1 MRLSQLR
8 FFKLKP
14 FAYLPSTIVFVVLG
28 LLATTAFYTQQ
39 KYQIGLEAGLTS
51 RKRTLIRTIG
61 DLEKERNSLKREL
74 KTLRQDITRYE
85 KQAAA
90 DEGIF
95 ASFNR
100 QLEDLRQAAG
110 LTKVFGPGLEVVL
123 GDSPE
128 VPPGEVPENYI
139 IHDYDLRL
147 VVNSLWSGGA
157 EAISIN
163 GQRLVATS
171 PIRCAGNT
179 VLVNSVRL
187 ASPYKILA
195 IGNPDKLAAALEKN
209 REVSRLIHKYAQTF
223 SLQVGIE
230 KKKRIEIADYA
241 GSLKVK
247 YAKPVEEGS

>member
-1 MRLSQLR
+1 MKLSRLRLP
-8 FFKLKP
+8 KLKS
-14 FAYLPSTIVFVVLG
+14 FAFLPSLVVFMVLG
-28 LLATTAFYTQQ
+28 LLLTISFYTQQ
-39 KYQIGLEAGLTS
+39 KYQVSSAS
-51 RKRTLIRTIG
+51 KKRALIHAVR
-61 DLEKERNSLKREL
+61 DLERERNSLKGDLE
-74 KTLRQDITRYE
+74 TLRQNVTRYE

-90 DEGIF
+90 DEGVF

-100 QLEDLRQAAG
+100 ELENLKQAAG
-110 LTKVFGPGLEVVL
+110 LTQVFGPGLEVVL

-128 VPPGEVPENYI
+128 VPPGEIPENYI

-147 VVNSLWSGGA
+147 VVNSLWAGGA

-195 IGNPDKLAAALEKN
+195 IGNFDKLAGALERN
-209 REVSRLIHKYAQTF
+209 REVSRLINKYAQIF
-223 SLQVGIE
+223 LLQVGVS
-230 KKKRIEIADYA
+230 KKSKIEIPEYT
-241 GSLKVK
+241 GSLKVER
-247 YAKPVEEGS
+247 AKPVKEGS